1 MTSHATPLPADFIQ
15 SQKERL
21 LAMRRELSSDNAASS
36 GEEAQLQANSVDE
49 PEGSGDDAQ
58 KTNLRDNDAALFER
72 NVARVDAIDR
82 ALEKIDN
89 GTYGLSDESGKPISR
104 ERLEAVPESAATIE
118 EERARERGGQS
129 AVPGF
134 N

>member
-1 MTSHATPLPADFIQ
+1 MTSPASTLPPEFIE
-15 SQKERL
+15 SQKQRL
-21 LAMRRELSSDNAASS
+21 IAMRSELSRDNAASS
-36 GEEAQLQANSVDE
+36 GEEAQLQANTVDE

-72 NVARVDAIDR
+72 NVGRVDAIDR

-89 GTYGLSDESGKPISR
+89 GTYGLSDQSGKPIPR
-104 ERLEAVPESAATIE
+104 ARLEAVPESAATIE
-118 EERARERGGQS
+118 EESARERSGQS
-129 AVPGF
+129 ALPGF